1 MIMHPYNLL
10 DHTPEVEVLHFCR
23 EERVGFFAYSPLA
36 VGLLTGLLSPGPPAA
51 ARLGNGGAG
60 PARRLRPNLPRASL

>member
-10 DHTPEVEVLHFCR
+10 DRTPEVEVLHFCR
-23 EERVGFFAYSPLA
+23 EERVGFFAYQSP
-36 VGLLTGLLSPGPPAA
+36 GRRPPDRLLSPGPPAA